1 MSTVATKGSSV
12 KVHYRGTLN
21 DGTVFDSSYD
31 RGETIG
37 FTIGDGM
44 MIPGFNDA
52 VSGMK
57 IGEVKKISLTSD
69 ESYGDHHP
77 EAVRNIPKDSFPQD
91 FEFTEGADVMGTANG
106 SPVRGTIQ
114 EVRENEVTIDFNH
127 PMAGKDLN
135 FEIELVSVG
144 DTTSSNDEETNN

>member
-37 FTIGDGM
+37 FTVGDGM

-52 VSGMK
+52 VSGMTT
-57 IGEVKKISLTSD
+57 GEVRKISLTSD
-69 ESYGDHHP
+69 QCYGQHHP
-77 EAVRNIPKDSFPQD
+77 EAVREIPRESFPDD
-91 FEFTEGADVMGTANG
+91 FSFEEGAEVMGTANG
-106 SPVRGTIQ
+106 APVRGTIQ
-114 EVRENEVTIDFNH
+114 EVKEVNVTIDFNH

-135 FEIELVSVG
+135 FEIELVSVA
-144 DTTSSNDEETNN
+144 DTEGGSTDS

>member
-1 MSTVATKGSSV
+1 MSAVATKGSSV
-12 KVHYRGTLN
+12 QVHYRGTLN

-37 FTIGDGM
+37 FTVGDGM
-44 MIPGFNDA
+44 MIPGFNNA

-57 IGEVKKISLTSD
+57 VGEVKKISLSSG

-77 EAVRNIPKDSFPQD
+77 EAVRNIPKDSFPD
-91 FEFTEGADVMGTANG
+91 GFSFEQGTEVMGTANG
-106 SPVRGTIQ
+106 APVRGTIQ
-114 EVRENEVTIDFNH
+114 EVKETEVTIDFNH

-135 FEIELVSVG
+135 FEIELVSVDG
-144 DTTSSNDEETNN
+144 DETNNDETEN

>member
-12 KVHYRGTLN
+12 KVHYKGTLN

-52 VSGMK
+52 VDGMK
-57 IGEVKKISLTSD
+57 IGEVKNISLTSD
-69 ESYGDHHP
+69 ESYGKHHP
-77 EAVRNIPKDSFPQD
+77 EAVRNIPKNSFPED
-91 FEFTEGADVMGTANG
+91 FEFAPGADVMGTANG
-106 SPVRGTIQ
+106 TPVRGTIQ
-114 EVRENEVTIDFNH
+114 EVKDDEVTIDFNH

-135 FEIELVSVG
+135 FEIELVSVEEN
-144 DTTSSNDEETNN
+144 TTTT